1 MSDKLLMSV
10 SRVIL
15 QSSIGQEVDQV
26 AVFMDSLQELFTP
39 LILFLIASGIVIGII
54 LGAIPGLGAVLGMT
68 IVLPLTIAL
77 DGTGA
82 AVLLVSIYSGALYGA
97 SISSILVNV
106 PGTAAA
112 AATTFDG
119 YSMTEA
125 GRSLEA
131 LEVSATASAI
141 GGGLTM
147 LLLFVFIPYLQPV
160 VLAFGAP
167 QIFILAM
174 FGIVMIAVIAS
185 QGSFFKGIASGMFG
199 VLIMTIGVAQTRPV
213 PRYTF
218 GILEMYNGLNVIA
231 ILIGMFALGE
241 MLRIADLPG
250 SVVAKG
256 REISGKRFEGVS
268 IVFDNKILTLK
279 SAFMGM
285 VIGAIPGVGAGTSNF
300 FSYAEAIRSS
310 DEPDKFGKGH
320 APGVVAA
327 EAANNGTVAGS
338 LIPVLAF
345 GIPGS
350 ASTAVLL
357 GGFIMHGI
365 TPGVELFTTNLGLT
379 YTMLLSLILGNVLIL
394 GIGLLV
400 VTKIGSSIT
409 RIDTDVIIPVILVF
423 SIVGTIGIRSNWY
436 DILTVFIFG
445 WIAFYMKVFD
455 YSVIALVLGAVL
467 SSIIEANFIR
477 SMQRSSG
484 DPMIFFSDP
493 LSQFLLLAMIAFIGM
508 AFFGPQIRKWIPK
521 LPI

>member
-1 MSDKLLMSV
+1 MNI
-10 SRVIL
+10 SRMVL
-15 QSSIGQEVDQV
+15 QSSSGQEVDQM
-26 AVFMDSLQELFTP
+26 AVFLDSIQALFTP
-39 LILFLIASGIVIGII
+39 LLLGLMISGIVLGIV

-97 SISSILVNV
+97 SIASILVNV

-131 LEVSATASAI
+131 LEISATASAL

-147 LLLFVFIPYLQPV
+147 LLLFIFIPYLQPL

-167 QIFILAM
+167 QIFILAL
-174 FGIVMIAVIAS
+174 FGIVMIAVISS
-185 QGSFFKGIASGMFG
+185 QGSFFKGISAGIFG

-213 PRYTF
+213 PRFTF
-218 GILEMYNGLNVIA
+218 GILDLYNGLNVIA

-250 SVVAKG
+250 SVVENG
-256 REISGKRFEGVS
+256 REISGKRFGGIRTVMN
-268 IVFDNKILTLK
+268 NKVLMLK
-279 SAFMGM
+279 SSFIGL
-285 VIGAIPGVGAGTSNF
+285 VIGSIPGVGAGTSNF

-310 DEPDKFGKGH
+310 NEPERFGNAH
-320 APGVVAA
+320 APGVIAA

-350 ASTAVLL
+350 AATAVLL
-357 GGFIMHGI
+357 GGFVMHGI
-365 TPGVELFTTNLGLT
+365 TPGIELFTVNLELT
-379 YTMLLSLILGNVLIL
+379 YTMLLSLVFGNVVIL

-400 VTKIGSSIT
+400 ITKIGSYIS
-409 RIDTDVIIPVILVF
+409 RLDTDVLIPVILVF

-436 DILTVFIFG
+436 DILTVFVFG
-445 WIAFYMKVFD
+445 WIAFYMKLFD

-477 SMQRSSG
+477 SMQRSGG
-484 DPMIFFSDP
+484 DPMIFVNDP
-493 LSQFLLLAMIAFIGM
+493 LSQLLLLAMIVFISVS
-508 AFFGPQIRKWIPK
+508 FFGPQIRERIPR

>member
-1 MSDKLLMSV
+1 VPTILLSISNV
-10 SRVIL
+10 LL
-15 QSSIGQEVDQV
+15 QSSGEVDLMAAFMESLQ
-26 AVFMDSLQELFTP
+26 AVFTP
-39 LILFLIASGIVIGII
+39 MILGLMLAGLLLGIV

-82 AVLLVSIYSGALYGA
+82 AVLLISIYSGALYGA
-97 SISSILVNV
+97 SIASILVNV

-119 YSMTEA
+119 YSMTEQ

-131 LEVSATASAI
+131 LEVSATASAL

-147 LLLFVFIPYLQPV
+147 LLLFVLIPYLQPI

-167 QIFILAM
+167 EIFVLAL
-174 FGIVMIAVIAS
+174 FGIVMIGVIAS
-185 QGSFFKGIASGMFG
+185 QGSFFKGITSGMFG
-199 VLIMTIGVAQTRPV
+199 VLIMTIGVAQTKPF

-218 GILEMYNGLNVIA
+218 GIIEFYNGLNFVA

-241 MLRIADLPG
+241 MLRISDLPG
-250 SVVAKG
+250 SVVKQG
-256 REISGKRFEGVS
+256 REISGERFEGIRV
-268 IVFDNKILTLK
+268 VFRNKLLTIK
-279 SAFMGM
+279 SAMLGM

-310 DEPDKFGKGH
+310 DTPEKFGDAY
-320 APGVVAA
+320 APGVIAA
-327 EAANNGTVAGS
+327 EASNNGTVAGS
-338 LIPVLAF
+338 LVPVLAF

-365 TPGVELFTTNLGLT
+365 TPGIELFTVNINLT
-379 YTMLLSLILGNVLIL
+379 YTMLLSLVLGNIVI
-394 GIGLLV
+394 LV
-400 VTKIGSSIT
+400 VGNFVVTSIGSYIT
-409 RIDTDVIIPVILVF
+409 QLETDIIIPVILVF
-423 SIVGTIGIRSNWY
+423 SIIGAIGIRSNWI
-436 DILTVFIFG
+436 DIATVFVFG
-445 WIAFYMKVFD
+445 WIAFYMKLFD

-477 SMQRSSG
+477 SMQRSGG
-484 DPMIFFSDP
+484 DPIIFAESTI
-493 LSQFLLLAMIAFIGM
+493 SQFLLVFMFVFISV
-508 AFFGPQIRKWIPK
+508 AFFGPQIKKRMPSS
-521 LPI
+521 PF

>member
-1 MSDKLLMSV
+1 MSV
-10 SRVIL
+10 SWIIL
-15 QSSIGQEVDQV
+15 QSSNGQEVDQMT
-26 AVFMDSLQELFTP
+26 VFMESLQALFTP
-39 LILFLIASGIVIGII
+39 LILGLMISGIIIGIV

-97 SISSILVNV
+97 SIASILVNV

-141 GGGLTM
+141 GGGVTM
-147 LLLFVFIPYLQPV
+147 LLLFIVIPYLQPL

-167 QIFILAM
+167 QIFILAL

-185 QGSFFKGIASGMFG
+185 QGSFFKGISAGMFG

-218 GILEMYNGLNVIA
+218 DILELYNGLNVIA

-250 SVVAKG
+250 SVVSKG
-256 REISGKRFEGVS
+256 REISGKRFEGIRTVMK
-268 IVFDNKILTLK
+268 NKTLMMK
-279 SAFMGM
+279 SALIGM
-285 VIGAIPGVGAGTSNF
+285 TIGAIPGVGAGTSNF

-310 DEPDKFGKGH
+310 NKPEKFGNAH

-327 EAANNGTVAGS
+327 EAANNSTVAGS

-365 TPGVELFTTNLGLT
+365 TPGIELFTVNLGLT
-379 YTMLLSLILGNVLIL
+379 YTMLLSLVLGNVVIL
-394 GIGLLV
+394 GIGLFV
-400 VTKIGSSIT
+400 VTKIGSYIS
-409 RIDTDVIIPVILVF
+409 RLDTDVIIPVILVF

-436 DILTVFIFG
+436 DILTVFVFG
-445 WIAFYMKVFD
+445 WIAFYMKLFD

-477 SMQRSSG
+477 SMQRSGG
-484 DPMIFFSDP
+484 DPMIFFTDP
-493 LSQFLLLAMIAFIGM
+493 LSQFLVVAMIAFISV
-508 AFFGPQIRKWIPK
+508 AFFGSQIREQIYRWTI
-521 LPI
+521 

>member
-1 MSDKLLMSV
+1 MSSALLIDV
-10 SRVIL
+10 SHLLL
-15 QSSIGQEVDQV
+15 QASGQEVNQV
-26 AVFMDSLQELFTP
+26 AAFLESLQAVFTP
-39 LILFLIASGIVIGII
+39 VILGLVVMGIVTGII

-68 IVLPLTIAL
+68 IVLPLTIVL

-82 AVLLVSIYSGALYGA
+82 AVLLISIYSGALYGA
-97 SISSILVNV
+97 SIASILVNV

-131 LEVSATASAI
+131 LEVSATASAV

-147 LLLFVFIPYLQPV
+147 LLLFVFIPYLQPI

-167 QIFILAM
+167 QIFILAL
-174 FGIVMIAVIAS
+174 FGIIMIGVIAS
-185 QGSFFKGIASGMFG
+185 QGSFFKGVTSGMFG
-199 VLIMTIGVAQTRPV
+199 VLIMTIGVAQTKPF
-213 PRYTF
+213 PRFTF
-218 GILEMYNGLNVIA
+218 DILELYNGLNVVA

-250 SVVAKG
+250 SVLNQG
-256 REISGKRFEGVS
+256 REITGERFTGVKTVAS
-268 IVFDNKILTLK
+268 NKLLMLK
-279 SAFMGM
+279 SALIGM
-285 VIGAIPGVGAGTSNF
+285 TVGAIPGVGAGTSNF

-310 DEPDKFGKGH
+310 NEPEKFGHAH

-365 TPGVELFTTNLGLT
+365 TPGIELFTVNINLT
-379 YTMLLSLILGNVLIL
+379 YTMLLSLVLGNVLIL
-394 GIGLLV
+394 GVGLFV
-400 VTKIGSSIT
+400 VTRIGSYIT
-409 RIDTDVIIPVILVF
+409 EIDTDIIIPVILVF

-436 DILTVFIFG
+436 DVLTVFVFG

-477 SMQRSSG
+477 SMQRSANN
-484 DPMIFFSDP
+484 PVIFVNDP
-493 LSQFLLLAMIAFIGM
+493 LSQLLLIAMVAFIVV
-508 AFFGPQIRKWIPK
+508 AFFGPQVRKRLPK
-521 LPI
+521 LPF